1 MRFIGAPARGFGAA
15 KFIQRAFGEFLR
27 SDIEL
32 FSPAGYSAGG
42 DAGAGRRGAAG
53 AGPPEPPA
61 AITTWPEEHHA
72 KRLDRRAGAPPG
84 PRARHLTREIV
95 G

>member
-1 MRFIGAPARGFGAA
+1 MRFIGGARKGLGAA

-42 DAGAGRRGAAG
+42 DAGAGWRDAAV

-61 AITTWPEEHHA
+61 AITTWPEEHRT

>member
-61 AITTWPEEHHA
+61 AITT
-72 KRLDRRAGAPPG
+72 
-84 PRARHLTREIV
+84 
-95 G
+95 